1 MNAITAF
8 LAGFMKAVQPILES
22 LKLDWRYLVAQIVL
36 FVLLTLVLNQV
47 FWKPMLAHLANR
59 DQDLKD
65 AYDKVDKTRHDMEN
79 LRSDY
84 QTRIVKIEADA
95 RSHIQQAIKEA
106 QTQREQI
113 LAAARA
119 QADAAIR
126 EGIET
131 MEREKSEALISLRE
145 RMVGIALLA
154 VDKAV
159 GKAVDP
165 ISLRSSIEHRIA
177 ARN

>member
-1 MNAITAF
+1 MDAII
-8 LAGFMKAVQPILES
+8 QS
-22 LKLDWRYLVAQIVL
+22 LRLDWHYLVAQIIL
-36 FVLLTLVLNQV
+36 FVLLTVVLNQV

-65 AYDKVDKTRHDMEN
+65 AYESVDKTRHDMET
-79 LRSDY
+79 LRSEY
-84 QTRIVKIEADA
+84 QSRIVKIEADA

-113 LAAARA
+113 LAAARV
-119 QADAAIR
+119 QAESAIR
-126 EGIET
+126 EGVET
-131 MEREKSEALISLRE
+131 MEREKSEALMSLRE
-145 RMVGIALLA
+145 RMIGIAVSA

-159 GKAVDP
+159 GRAVDP
-165 ISLRSSIEHRIA
+165 NSLRRSIEQRVA